1 MSYQAEWGP
10 KGFIVSDRKIAVLEG
25 LSTSLT
31 LKEDSENDT
40 SGTQPTNTRG
50 RELRPISFSVTYMAA
65 AGVDPRA
72 QIEEWESLLGESY
85 PLMIGGRR
93 FGPPKMKLKQVSTS
107 DVKLTNAGGM
117 ICATVSLSFEEFSD
131 GKTSKLMKKDNTAS
145 ASRAAEVYTLTVES
159 KKAALNAT
167 ASSDDRAKKK
177 TSEGATIN

>member
-1 MSYQAEWGP
+1 MSYMATWGP
-10 KGFIVSDRKIAVLEG
+10 KGFIVSDQKIAVLQG

-72 QIEEWESLLGESY
+72 QIEEWESLLGEAY

-93 FGPPKMKLKQVSTS
+93 FGPPKMKLKQVDSS
-107 DVKLTNAGGM
+107 DIRLTNSGGM
-117 ICATVSLSFEEFSD
+117 ICATVSLSFEEFSE
-131 GKTSKLMKKDNTAS
+131 GKTSKLMKKGNSES
-145 ASRAAEVYTLTVES
+145 AARAAEVYSLTVES
-159 KKAALNAT
+159 KKEALNAT

-177 TSEGATIN
+177 ASEGAMVN